1 MKASGL
7 LFSFLFILVLFCSSF
22 AILPGEDFEI
32 KYLIKGVSHELTDGI
47 KPSEFGELTISSS
60 NKEIKVEA
68 FQITLA
74 RGNRAVEIT
83 DVNGDKFN
91 LRKYYGTARSG
102 DRIVIEVKELSDQAQ
117 FQKALSVV
125 AIRIN

>member
-1 MKASGL
+1 MKGSGL
-7 LFSFLFILVLFCSSF
+7 LFSFIFILVLFCSSF
-22 AILPGEDFEI
+22 INLLDEDFEI
-32 KYLIKGVSHELTDGI
+32 KYVIKGISHELTDGL

-74 RGNRAVEIT
+74 RGNRAVKIT

-91 LRKYYGTARSG
+91 LRKFSGTARSG
-102 DRIVIEVKELSDQAQ
+102 DRFVIEVKKLSDQTFLQNAV
-117 FQKALSVV
+117 SVI
-125 AIRIN
+125 AIPIN

>member
-32 KYLIKGVSHELTDGI
+32 KYLIKGVNHELTYGL
-47 KPSEFGELTISSS
+47 KPSELGELTISSS
-60 NKEIKVEA
+60 NKEIKVEV

-74 RGNRAVEIT
+74 RGNRAVKIT

-91 LRKYYGTARSG
+91 LREYYGTARSG
-102 DRIVIEVKELSDQAQ
+102 DRIVIEVKKLSDQT
-117 FQKALSVV
+117 FLQKAVSVL